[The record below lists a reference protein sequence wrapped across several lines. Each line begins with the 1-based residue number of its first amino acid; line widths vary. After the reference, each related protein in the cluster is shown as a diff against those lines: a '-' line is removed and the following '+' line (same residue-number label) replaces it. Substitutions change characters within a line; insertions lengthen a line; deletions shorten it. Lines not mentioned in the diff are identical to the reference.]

1 MSIFNGAIYLNHGR
15 STVSKEV
22 DKNKFYMS
30 TSSDA
35 LCLLT
40 CCTKLLLALFS
51 MIFPIG
57 FSRTFIDFVAVV
69 MFVFIIRFFNTR
81 KQKICYRVYSL
92 SFSKLIYKHLCMC
105 VLIYQV

>member
-1 MSIFNGAIYLNHGR
+1 MGIFKSAIYLNHGR
-15 STVSKEV
+15 SAVSKEV

-35 LCLLT
+35 VCLLT

-57 FSRTFIDFVAVV
+57 FSRTFIDFVVVV
-69 MFVFIIRFFNTR
+69 MFV
-81 KQKICYRVYSL
+81 L
-92 SFSKLIYKHLCMC
+92 L
-105 VLIYQV
+105 